1 MTALAGL
8 SGGMAAVL
16 QASGALKTLGPALPL
31 DLTLAALLLVL
42 APLPLVALAPW
53 RVSRGIAVPLAA
65 AALLPLWMAL
75 AGGWSASRTVSAQRL
90 ADLVLLGPAMLAA
103 GLVLGAHPAAR
114 RWLVGAT
121 LCVGGLLL
129 LGLLSPSPMPG
140 REALNYQVAGLALA
154 MAAPLAALR
163 AVEAAG
169 PARMMAWLGAAG
181 LLTLGAMLPG
191 GRMALLALLVCVL
204 VLPALR
210 LTADRRHG
218 AALLWVGAV
227 LGAAALP
234 LLAGD
239 ALGHRALRTVQRL
252 TELGSGL
259 QVRGQLWRE
268 ALLLGGAAM
277 PWGLGTGGFSIAA
290 GFGEIRGLYPHNHA
304 LEALAEGGLPGLVLW
319 LLAFGGGIAVLLGRA
334 RVVEPGRAARIAAL
348 VLPVALSSMV
358 SSDLG
363 NRMAWFA
370 LGLCLSLG
378 VELRD
383 A

>member
-8 SGGMAAVL
+8 SGAMAAVL
-16 QASGALKTLGPALPL
+16 QGSGALKTMGPALPL
-31 DLTLAALLLVL
+31 DLTALALLLVL
-42 APLPLVALAPW
+42 APLPLLVQAPW

-65 AALLPLWMAL
+65 AALLPLWMAI

-103 GLVLGAHPAAR
+103 GLVLGAHPVAR
-114 RWLVGAT
+114 RWLAGAT
-121 LCVGGLLL
+121 LGVGGLLL
-129 LGLLSPSPMPG
+129 LGLAWPPAFPPPG
-140 REALNYQVAGLALA
+140 RETLNYQVAGLALA
-154 MAAPLAALR
+154 MAATLAALR

-169 PARMMAWLGAAG
+169 PARMAAWLGAAC

-191 GRMALLALLVCVL
+191 GRMGLLTLVLCVL

-210 LTADRRHG
+210 LAADGRRG
-218 AALLWVGAV
+218 AALLWAGAV

-268 ALLLGGAAM
+268 ALLLGGASM

-290 GFGEIRGLYPHNHA
+290 GFGENRGLYPHNHA
-304 LEALAEGGLPGLVLW
+304 LEALAEGGLPGLLLW

-334 RVVEPGRAARIAAL
+334 RAVEPGRAARIAAI
-348 VLPVALSSMV
+348 VLPIALSCMV

-370 LGLCLSLG
+370 
-378 VELRD
+378 
-383 A
+383 